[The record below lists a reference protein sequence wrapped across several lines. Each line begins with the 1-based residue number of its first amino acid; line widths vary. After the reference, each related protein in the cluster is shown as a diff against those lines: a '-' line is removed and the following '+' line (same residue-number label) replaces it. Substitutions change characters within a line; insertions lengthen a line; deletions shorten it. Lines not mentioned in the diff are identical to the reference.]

1 MGGVLLG
8 SCPHLSYLLG
18 ALHSVLSFSDLGYSG
33 TETVTNVKWY
43 PYKLQGH
50 GEEPKSKN
58 FIRDS

>member
-50 GEEPKSKN
+50 GEEPKAN
-58 FIRDS
+58 